1 MVNNS
6 FRLLIL
12 GLLLFFAVAIIGGV
26 MPYFILYVFLL
37 ALLIPWTHSFIVL
50 QSLTGR
56 VNVPREAFYIG
67 ESVNIGYQI
76 KNRSIFRIPFLE
88 LNSFIS
94 QRLSGKETPKEI
106 ITLESKQDF
115 SKNETIVLKR
125 RGFYELGDL
134 EVSVN
139 DVFRFFSLK
148 KNITSNIG
156 LIVYPKIIRLS
167 TFEIMASQQLGELR
181 VFDRAF
187 LDKSR
192 TTSLK
197 PYQEGD
203 SIKRVHWK
211 MSAKKDEIIVKDYEN
226 RGDTHVAVFIDN
238 DQKHF
243 TRDVDRRL
251 EDKIVDVAVCMVN
264 YCLDQHVEVFLET
277 QKGGDFIRIY
287 GQEKSDMKPFLEAM
301 ALFKGNGEIDFRA
314 YMKPRVETI
323 RKGATVIIITSCLD
337 KAMGAQGIQ
346 LKMSNL
352 NPLFIVV
359 MDRQNRNGWI
369 DADIEKK
376 LKQEGI
382 NLYAIDHNTSIKEAM
397 EAQYG

>member
-1 MVNNS
+1 MAKNS
-6 FRLLIL
+6 IRLIFL
-12 GLLLFFAVAIIGGV
+12 GLILFFAVAIVGGV
-26 MPYFILYVFLL
+26 MPYFMLYVFLL
-37 ALLIPWTHSFIVL
+37 ALLIPLTHSFIVL

-56 VNVPREAFYIG
+56 VDVPREAFYIG
-67 ESVNIGYQI
+67 ESVNIDYQI
-76 KNRSIFRIPFLE
+76 KNRSLLRIPFLE
-88 LNSFIS
+88 LNSLIS
-94 QRLSGKETPKEI
+94 KRLSGKDTPKDI
-106 ITLESKQDF
+106 ITLEAKQDF
-115 SKNETIVLKR
+115 SKNETIALNR
-125 RGFYELGDL
+125 RGYYELGDL
-134 EVSVN
+134 EVVVN

-148 KNITSNIG
+148 KSIKSNIS

-181 VFDRAF
+181 VFDQAF

-192 TTSLK
+192 TSSLK

-238 DQKHF
+238 DHKHF
-243 TRDVDRRL
+243 ARDMDRRL

-264 YCLDQHVEVFLET
+264 YCLDQHVEIVLET
-277 QKGGDFIRIY
+277 QKGKNFIRIV

-301 ALFKGNGEIDFRA
+301 AVFNGDGEKDFRTF
-314 YMKPRVETI
+314 MQPRVETL

-337 KAMGAQGIQ
+337 KAMGAQGIH

-359 MDRQNRNGWI
+359 MDRETGNGWI
-369 DADIEKK
+369 DTDIEKK
-376 LKQEGI
+376 LKHEGI
-382 NLYAIDHNTSIKEAM
+382 NLYMIDHSTSIKQVM
-397 EAQYG
+397 EGQYG